1 MSYDT
6 VIELI
11 KEFPENRNVPRL
23 IRVELDKATGLEKI
37 EIQRAT
43 EALMVVANTEKDFDL
58 IEKHLSP
65 DAT

>member
-1 MSYDT
+1 MSYDK

-11 KEFPENRNVPRL
+11 KQFPENRNVPRL
-23 IRVELDKATGLEKI
+23 IRVELDKAKGLEKLNI
-37 EIQRAT
+37 KRAT
-43 EALMVVANTEKDFDL
+43 EALIVVANTEKDFDL

>member
-1 MSYDT
+1 MSYDK

-11 KEFPENRNVPRL
+11 KQFPENRNVPRL
-23 IRVELDKATGLEKI
+23 IKVELDKARGLEKLNI
-37 EIQRAT
+37 KRAT
-43 EALMVVANTEKDFDL
+43 EALIVAANTEKDFDL

>member
-1 MSYDT
+1 MSYDK

-11 KEFPENRNVPRL
+11 KQFPENRNVPRL

>member
-1 MSYDT
+1 MSYDK

-11 KEFPENRNVPRL
+11 KQFPENRNVPRL
-23 IRVELDKATGLEKI
+23 IKVELDKAKGLEKLNI
-37 EIQRAT
+37 KRAT
-43 EALMVVANTEKDFDL
+43 EALIVAANTEKDFDL

>member
-1 MSYDT
+1 MSYDK

-11 KEFPENRNVPRL
+11 KQFPENRNVPRL
-23 IRVELDKATGLEKI
+23 IRVELDKARGLEKLNI
-37 EIQRAT
+37 KRAT
-43 EALMVVANTEKDFDL
+43 EALIVAANTEKDFDL

>member
-1 MSYDT
+1 MSYDK

-11 KEFPENRNVPRL
+11 KQFPENRNVPRL
-23 IRVELDKATGLEKI
+23 IRVELDKARGLEKLNI
-37 EIQRAT
+37 KRAT
-43 EALMVVANTEKDFDL
+43 EALLVAANTEKDFDL

>member
-1 MSYDT
+1 MSYDK

-11 KEFPENRNVPRL
+11 KQFPKNKDVPRL
-23 IRVELDKATGLEKI
+23 IKLELNKAKGMERVDIKI
-37 EIQRAT
+37 AT
-43 EALMVVANTEKDFDL
+43 EALFIAANDEKDFKL

>member
-1 MSYDT
+1 MSYDK

-11 KEFPENRNVPRL
+11 KQFPENRNVPRL
-23 IRVELDKATGLEKI
+23 TRVELDKARGLEKLNI
-37 EIQRAT
+37 KRAT
-43 EALMVVANTEKDFDL
+43 EALIVAANTEKDFDL

>member
-1 MSYDT
+1 MSYDK

-23 IRVELDKATGLEKI
+23 IRVELDKAKGLEKLNI
-37 EIQRAT
+37 KRAT
-43 EALMVVANTEKDFDL
+43 EALIVAANTEKDFDL

>member
-1 MSYDT
+1 MSYDK

-11 KEFPENRNVPRL
+11 KQFPENRNVPRL
-23 IRVELDKATGLEKI
+23 IRVELDKAKGLEKLNI
-37 EIQRAT
+37 KRAT
-43 EALMVVANTEKDFDL
+43 EALIVAANTEKDFDL

>member
-1 MSYDT
+1 MSYDR
-6 VIELI
+6 VIESI

>member
-1 MSYDT
+1 MSYDR
-6 VIELI
+6 VIKLI

-43 EALMVVANTEKDFDL
+43 EALLVAANTEKDFDL

>member
-1 MSYDT
+1 MSYDK

-11 KEFPENRNVPRL
+11 KQFPENRNVPKL
-23 IRVELDKATGLEKI
+23 IRVELDKAKGLEKLNI
-37 EIQRAT
+37 KRAT
-43 EALMVVANTEKDFDL
+43 EALIVAANTEKDFDL

>member
-1 MSYDT
+1 MSYDK

-11 KEFPENRNVPRL
+11 KQFPENRNVPRL
-23 IRVELDKATGLEKI
+23 IRVELDKARGLEKLNI
-37 EIQRAT
+37 KRAT
-43 EALMVVANTEKDFDL
+43 EALIVAANTEKDFDM

>member
-1 MSYDT
+1 MSYDK

-11 KEFPENRNVPRL
+11 KQFPENRNVPRL
-23 IRVELDKATGLEKI
+23 IRVELDKAKGLEKLNI
-37 EIQRAT
+37 KRAT
-43 EALMVVANTEKDFDL
+43 EALLVAANTEKDFEL